1 MLDTLRDRVA
11 AHREIAVGIFDKPDF
26 QRMSDRGE
34 WPRLVHY
41 ANYLKDPASSAEA
54 TKVARREVVRL
65 VEYLYETAVWARQNS
80 SQHGRRL
87 PRRAI
92 TQINDATLLLRR
104 IGAAA
109 VPPLVASVRAYDD
122 YGVPEET
129 ARTLYLTIV
138 FDTLERMGTK
148 AAGGLR
154 ELARVKDKTIRGPA
168 AEVLE
173 RFVDRGLLESTGLQ
187 TRRSSPKR

>member
-1 MLDTLRDRVA
+1 MLETPSNRVA
-11 AHREIAVGIFDKPDF
+11 TQREMAMGIFDKPDF

-41 ANYLKDPASSAEA
+41 ANYLKDPESSAEA

-65 VEYLYETAVWARQNS
+65 VEYLYESAVWAHQNS

-109 VPPLVASVRAYDD
+109 VPPLVASVHAYDD

-129 ARTLYLTIV
+129 ARALYLTIV
-138 FDTLERMGTK
+138 FDTLEKMDTK
-148 AAGGLR
+148 AADGLR
-154 ELARVKDKTIRGPA
+154 ELAQVKDKTISGPA
-168 AEVLE
+168 AEVLD
-173 RFVDRGLLESTGLQ
+173 RFVDRGLLKSTGLQ
-187 TRRSSPKR
+187 RGRSSPKH